1 MTIQGQLL
9 DMLETVAA
17 ALGDDLC
24 NQMVFVGGCSTAVL
38 VTDDITL
45 QEVRATEDVDL
56 IVDLSGVGQWMHL
69 QEKLHKKGFTISS
82 EDEVI
87 CRMRLGSLKVDFMP
101 DDPKILGFSNRW
113 YAKGIQTSIRYA
125 LPSGRQI
132 KHLTAP
138 LFLATKFEAYNGRGH
153 DDPLGSHDLEDIIIL
168 VDGRQELFDE
178 IAQTDE
184 DVRQYIARQLLAL
197 QLHRDFEHFLNGNIK
212 ESEGRVEIVRR
223 RIEAIA
229 GLHQDI
235 G

>member
-87 CRMRLGSLKVDFMP
+87 CRMRLGSRSGTAAPGARKLCTT
-101 DDPKILGFSNRW
+101 S
-113 YAKGIQTSIRYA
+113 AKAVHHQRECGSP
-125 LPSGRQI
+125 LPLEQVAFLRTRLPRVR
-132 KHLTAP
+132 KRDRATRTWVP
-138 LFLATKFEAYNGRGH
+138 LSPAGVFH
-153 DDPLGSHDLEDIIIL
+153 
-168 VDGRQELFDE
+168 
-178 IAQTDE
+178 
-184 DVRQYIARQLLAL
+184 ARQPRLAFGQNQPL
-197 QLHRDFEHFLNGNIK
+197 
-212 ESEGRVEIVRR
+212 ST
-223 RIEAIA
+223 AA
-229 GLHQDI
+229 MASAT
-235 G
+235 